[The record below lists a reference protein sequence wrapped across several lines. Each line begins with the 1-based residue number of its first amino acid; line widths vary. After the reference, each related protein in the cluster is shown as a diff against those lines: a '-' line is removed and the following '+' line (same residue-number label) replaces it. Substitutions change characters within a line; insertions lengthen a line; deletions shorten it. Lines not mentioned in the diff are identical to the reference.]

1 MTKSDI
7 ARKTLSRSGN
17 MRAGHT
23 ARAHAKRPACLR
35 NAGPRP
41 PFISWIYGKS
51 ARRQLRSIRET
62 PNPNQNATVLDNI
75 QVRGAADEMKL
86 RPEIVQ

>member
-1 MTKSDI
+1 MLAQCRPSPAVHIMDI
-7 ARKTLSRSGN
+7 RK
-17 MRAGHT
+17 
-23 ARAHAKRPACLR
+23 
-35 NAGPRP
+35 
-41 PFISWIYGKS
+41 KS